1 MEVGVHFQLTI
12 PRKDFIFIRF
22 SIMANIKSSIKDIR
36 KTRTRT
42 ARNRS
47 VRSEIKT
54 LTKNFREA
62 REGEDAEAKT
72 KAAREL
78 VSALDKAA
86 KRHIVHPNLARRHKA
101 NCAPYV

>member
-1 MEVGVHFQLTI
+1 
-12 PRKDFIFIRF
+12 
-22 SIMANIKSSIKDIR
+22 MANIKSSIKDIR
-36 KTRTRT
+36 KTRRRT

-54 LTKNFREA
+54 LVKKFRA
-62 REGEDAEAKT
+62 LRDGEDSEAT
-72 KAAREL
+72 KATAREL

-86 KRHIVHPNLARRHKA
+86 KRNIIHPNFARRHKI